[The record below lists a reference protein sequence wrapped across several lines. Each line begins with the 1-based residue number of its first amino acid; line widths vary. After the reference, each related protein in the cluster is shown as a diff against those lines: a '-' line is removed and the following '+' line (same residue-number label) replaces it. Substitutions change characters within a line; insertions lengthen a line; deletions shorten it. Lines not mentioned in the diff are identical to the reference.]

1 MKVIDILLEAE
12 VPGGISGRISKLVL
26 PAAARTWNAEK
37 QAAFREAVKAL
48 EDTLYLAR
56 SQAEPIATSQ
66 LDAYKVIQKAAPNH
80 VADKEFAQAVFTTAE
95 ERVAQR
101 LGSEEA
107 AHAAK
112 TAAEKAEAETAA
124 KAAEEKAGA
133 EKIRGGNTPIQRANS
148 FMKWGLSG
156 YIGYDVVVNSYQ
168 EYYNRQAYGLKQVKA
183 GKWTVEQ
190 AKTYDAKQKVN
201 FILNVGASI
210 LPLTVSWAA
219 WLIKGP
225 FKIKKWIIKDKDATG
240 AIKEIPLDDLVSD
253 AKWGVIKKSA
263 WASMIALMNSDSQ
276 TLPTQNWKLYDDNG
290 EPTGKVVGKALTFR
304 ECLAYWA
311 FNHSFGRDTTADFA
325 DDFNA
330 AWNALMP
337 DAVNFTTQKQDIEKA
352 AGKPVTPNKVAKP
365 PEVID
370 GIRIHNR

>member
-1 MKVIDILLEAE
+1 MKVIDILLEA
-12 VPGGISGRISKLVL
+12 VPGSGQLARLIL
-26 PAAARTWNAEK
+26 PAAARAWNAEK

-66 LDAYKVIQKAAPNH
+66 LDAYKVIQKAAPAH
-80 VADKEFAQAVFTTAE
+80 VADKEFAQAVFNTAE

-101 LGSEEA
+101 LGGEEA
-107 AHAAK
+107 ARATQAAK
-112 TAAEKAEAETAA
+112 EKAESEAAA
-124 KAAEEKAGA
+124 KATKEKEAEEV
-133 EKIRGGNTPIQRANS
+133 IRGGKSPVQKANS
-148 FMKWGLSG
+148 FMKWGLGG
-156 YIGYDVVVNSYQ
+156 YIGYDIVVNSYQ
-168 EYYNRQAYGLKQVKA
+168 DYYNKQAFALEKVKS

-190 AKTYDAKQKVN
+190 AKTYDAKNKVN
-201 FILNVGASI
+201 FVLNVGASI

-219 WLIKGP
+219 WILKGP
-225 FKIKKWIIKDKDATG
+225 FKIKKWIYKERDPVTGKVKDV
-240 AIKEIPLDDLVSD
+240 PLDDLVSD
-253 AKWGVIKKSA
+253 AKSGIVKKSA
-263 WASMIALMNSDSQ
+263 WAAMLALMNSESQ
-276 TLPTQNWKLYDDNG
+276 TLPTQNWKLYDENG
-290 EPTGKVVGKALTFR
+290 NDTGKTVGRALTFR

-352 AGKPVTPNKVAKP
+352 AGKKVTPNVVAKP
-365 PEVID
+365 PEVVD